1 VEASEN
7 KTDRKLDILSRTIP
21 TPGPMRRREETPDG
35 DTSMEQSFESAEQ
48 SLSVSEDAS
57 FDQGSDPFIMP
68 SKAAPRHAVQ
78 DAEDEDE
85 DGSDTASED
94 EDEDDEEA
102 VNATLSPRHRRD
114 TVRPTPALAD
124 VSMESEDPLAAMDH
138 LNVSRDEA
146 GSSDLTDEEGI
157 SGEGEDEDEGSEEDE
172 DDEEEEEEEEL
183 EEDDE
188 EVADDEDEGE
198 AGESSFATS
207 NATSDTASDSASDS
221 DVYSE
226 RGRGGRDSD
235 ESAVGRGATQRRKSG
250 SPIKKSRPSVPSSSK
265 AKPKSTTVRST
276 KKVISPLQE
285 RRAQDVIEISD
296 DEVVAVKTP
305 QKKRYVRLN
314 LVCSILIIRVLGKK
328 VMTEDEMIAADSKV
342 GTGVAEVRRMMRGS
356 GQFTPS
362 RFAT

>member
-1 VEASEN
+1 
-7 KTDRKLDILSRTIP
+7 
-21 TPGPMRRREETPDG
+21 
-35 DTSMEQSFESAEQ
+35 MEQSFESAEQ
-48 SLSVSEDAS
+48 SLSVSEDTS
-57 FDQGSDPFIMP
+57 FDQGSDPFLVP
-68 SKAAPRHAVQ
+68 SQSRQHAIEQ
-78 DAEDEDE
+78 DEDAE

-94 EDEDDEEA
+94 EDENEDEDDEEA
-102 VNATLSPRHRRD
+102 VNATLSPRHRRG

-138 LNVSRDEA
+138 LNVSAHGA
-146 GSSDLTDEEGI
+146 GSSDLTDEEGV
-157 SGEGEDEDEGSEEDE
+157 SDEDEDEDE
-172 DDEEEEEEEEL
+172 DDDE

-198 AGESSFATS
+198 AGESSFAEST
-207 NATSDTASDSASDS
+207 ATSDTASNSDTDS

-226 RGRGGRDSD
+226 RGRGGRNSD

-265 AKPKSTTVRST
+265 AKPNTAPTRPPA
-276 KKVISPLQE
+276 KKVVSPLQE
-285 RRAQDVIEISD
+285 KMVQDVIDISD
-296 DEVVAVKTP
+296 DEIVAVKTP
-305 QKKRYVRLN
+305 QKKRYVPYL
-314 LVCSILIIRVLGKK
+314 LVDTLLIIRVLGKK

-342 GTGVAEVRRMMRGS
+342 GNGVAEVRRMMRGG

>member
-21 TPGPMRRREETPDG
+21 TPGAMRRREETPEG

-48 SLSVSEDAS
+48 SLSISEDTS
-57 FDQGSDPFIMP
+57 FDQGSDPFLVP
-68 SKAAPRHAVQ
+68 SKPRSHAIEQ
-78 DAEDEDE
+78 EDEDE
-85 DGSDTASED
+85 EEGSDTASEDEDED

-157 SGEGEDEDEGSEEDE
+157 SDEDVDEDE
-172 DDEEEEEEEEL
+172 DDEEEEDEEM

-198 AGESSFATS
+198 AGDSSFAAST
-207 NATSDTASDSASDS
+207 ATSDTASNSDTDS

-226 RGRGGRDSD
+226 RGRGGRNSD

-250 SPIKKSRPSVPSSSK
+250 SPIKKSRPSIPSSSK
-265 AKPKSTTVRST
+265 AKPKTAPTRPPA
-276 KKVISPLQE
+276 KKVVSPLQE
-285 RRAQDVIEISD
+285 KLVQDVIDISD
-296 DEVVAVKTP
+296 DEIVAVKTP
-305 QKKRYVRLN
+305 QKKRYVPSALADT
-314 LVCSILIIRVLGKK
+314 LLIIRVLGKK